1 MLLRQLVAG
10 VRPISSEEHPKIW
23 SSSRSAVP
31 PSAST
36 SMPSSPVAQLAKPSG
51 RVASMVQDFEAVS
64 LSAHSRPYAAIP
76 ASPTSSDANAPPRL
90 PPLSTTTTKQA
101 YLGRSTAS
109 PRSAPPEGTSNPTS
123 PTVPAS
129 VFQKQQSRR
138 MPTSPEAE
146 KRSRSAQPTPTS
158 VAGKENQFHSP
169 TPSRPLSFHAP
180 AGSNAPSALA
190 LAEPFRRSTLGSLGD
205 DWETMMASSQI
216 SVETMATRATDSTH
230 MTTSSENS
238 NPSLVSAEHAQIG
251 QVQVVDAG
259 RRVNEVP
266 TVLSASNLRPQIIET
281 RPTPRKPPSPILTR
295 TRAPGSSRLLG
306 AETAEAA
313 KVKTPDTADWLS
325 SRPLSAAQLESS
337 ARASSSPPLP
347 LIPAWS
353 PSLFTEDL
361 SQSGKRISPAHR
373 ELSYAPLLM
382 GDQTAPPPPIAKD
395 EAPTRRQRANTLG
408 GGLKAP
414 FSDLKPV
421 RVETAE
427 EKEARIE
434 EAFSRL
440 LVRPKPQWSLLYRA
454 LTCRLSQQ
462 DTMQLPNRSV
472 RTKMLGL
479 ALPLKEEMLR
489 ASHLSSPTPSSHS
502 TSSHAVPSVS
512 VQAARPNGAHHQR
525 GRSLNNAYDS
535 PPITPATTKKES
547 SFKSVVMRKSKSNS
561 SLRAAASLPV
571 TSSKKR
577 GDGSATHSRTSSAT
591 SIILRSF
598 GKSSGKDVAPSA
610 SGPSTKSAVEGED
623 AVWWAVR
630 MRSSSSS
637 ALEVHEVAR
646 MRRRLRNETPGWV
659 NDFLTNGGYVGM
671 LERLKELLEMEW
683 REEQHDDQLL
693 QELLRCFKALTMTAC
708 GKRALASRSPTP
720 FLPLANLLF
729 SEKRPGDLACRQLLV
744 ELLLSLF
751 DLCPVDAA
759 PIPASEWTTLSL
771 MSLHKPLECQR
782 RYTRKMKVDPDEDV
796 GEEVFDASRIEGT
809 RLLVRSMML
818 GPPDEKEEAKVDFIK
833 NAHRARPFKKWMV
846 EMSDC
851 VRDYFWIFCHAQNLF
866 WSLEQINVEQVEAPA
881 VPSGMTGGVEYEAMA
896 YCATHFRLINAL
908 ASACAT
914 PEIAFAFHQELFESG
929 FERILL
935 TLRRASLVYY
945 PTLHLE
951 LSRYISLARS
961 VRFNLGSRVLA
972 CIDARTLSREEHY
985 VLELAR
991 QHHQA
996 QKKAPTSPSGAPQ
1009 LELNI
1014 GS

>member
-1 MLLRQLVAG
+1 MILRKLVTG
-10 VRPISSEEHPKIW
+10 VQPVSPEQYAKRWRSGQSSVLPSVST
-23 SSSRSAVP
+23 SSS
-31 PSAST
+31 
-36 SMPSSPVAQLAKPSG
+36 SSPVAQLAKPSG

-64 LSAHSRPYAAIP
+64 LGTHSRPYAAIP
-76 ASPTSSDANAPPRL
+76 ASPTSSGPSDPPRL
-90 PPLSTTTTKQA
+90 PPLSTTTTKQPF
-101 YLGRSTAS
+101 LGRSAAS
-109 PRSAPPEGTSNPTS
+109 PRSAPPEGTSYPTS

-129 VFQKQQSRR
+129 VFQMQQSKR

-146 KRSRSAQPTPTS
+146 KRIRAKPTS
-158 VAGKENQFHSP
+158 PSAGKENQFHSP
-169 TPSRPLSFHAP
+169 SRSRPLSFP
-180 AGSNAPSALA
+180 GSNASSAA
-190 LAEPFRRSTLGSLGD
+190 PAEPSRRSAQGSLQG
-205 DWETMMASSQI
+205 DWETMVASSQI
-216 SVETMATRATDSTH
+216 SVETVATRATGSIH
-230 MTTSSENS
+230 TTASSDHS
-238 NPSLVSAEHAQIG
+238 NPSLASAECAQIG
-251 QVQVVDAG
+251 HVQVVDAG
-259 RRVNEVP
+259 RRMNGVP

-295 TRAPGSSRLLG
+295 TRAPGPSRLAG
-306 AETAEAA
+306 ENFEAA
-313 KVKTPDTADWLS
+313 KTPDSAERLR
-325 SRPLSAAQLESS
+325 SRPVAAPQFEAS
-337 ARASSSPPLP
+337 ARTSSSPPLQP
-347 LIPAWS
+347 IPTWS

-361 SQSGKRISPAHR
+361 TQSGKRISPGHR
-373 ELSYAPLLM
+373 ELQNAPLSL
-382 GDQTAPPPPIAKD
+382 DQDVPPPPIAKD
-395 EAPTRRQRANTLG
+395 DAPPRRPRANTLG

-414 FSDLKPV
+414 FSDLKPI

-440 LVRPKPQWSLLYRA
+440 L
-454 LTCRLSQQ
+454 

-489 ASHLSSPTPSSHS
+489 ASHLSLPTPSSHS
-502 TSSHAVPSVS
+502 AISLAVPAS
-512 VQAARPNGAHHQR
+512 QAARPRVHHQR
-525 GRSLNNAYDS
+525 GRSLNNICDS
-535 PPITPATTKKES
+535 PPITPAAKKES
-547 SFKSVVMRKSKSNS
+547 SFKSVMMRKSKSNS
-561 SLRAAASLPV
+561 SLRAAGNASAASPV
-571 TSSKKR
+571 TSKKR
-577 GDGSATHSRTSSAT
+577 DPSVTHSRTSSAT
-591 SIILRSF
+591 SILLRSF
-598 GKSSGKDVAPSA
+598 GKSSGKDVA
-610 SGPSTKSAVEGED
+610 SGVGATTRVTAEGED

-630 MRSSSSS
+630 MRSSASST
-637 ALEVHEVAR
+637 LEVQEVAR

-659 NDFLTNGGYVGM
+659 NDFLTSGGYVGM

-720 FLPLANLLF
+720 FLPLADLLF

-744 ELLLSLF
+744 ELILSLF

-759 PIPASEWTTLSL
+759 PISSEQWTSL
-771 MSLHKPLECQR
+771 AVVSLQKSVDFQR
-782 RYTRKMKVDPDEDV
+782 RYTRKMKGDEDEDE
-796 GEEVFDASRIEGT
+796 GEEVFDSQRIEAT

-818 GPPDEKEEAKVDFIK
+818 GPPNEKDEAKVDFIK
-833 NAHRARPFKKWMV
+833 NAHRPRPFKKWMV

-851 VRDYFWIFCHAQNLF
+851 VRDYFWQVGGEWGGGGCRIGASIFCHAQNLF
-866 WSLEQINVEQVEAPA
+866 WSLEQINVEQVEAPT

-908 ASACAT
+908 ANACPT
-914 PEIAFAFHQELFESG
+914 PDMAFAFHQELFESG

-961 VRFNLGSRVLA
+961 VRFNLGARVLA

-996 QKKAPTSPSGAPQ
+996 TKKSPKSPSGAPQ

-1014 GS
+1014 VP

>member
-1 MLLRQLVAG
+1 MSARSPPPSPTKSQMLLRQLVAG
-10 VRPISSEEHPKIW
+10 VRPISSEQHPKAW

-36 SMPSSPVAQLAKPSG
+36 SMSSSPVAQSAKPSG

-76 ASPTSSDANAPPRL
+76 ASPTSSDASAPPQL
-90 PPLSTTTTKQA
+90 PPLSTIITTPTKQA

-109 PRSAPPEGTSNPTS
+109 PRSAPPEGTSNPVS

-146 KRSRSAQPTPTS
+146 KRLRSAQPTPAS
-158 VAGKENQFHSP
+158 AAGKENQFHSP

-180 AGSNAPSALA
+180 AGSSAQSALA

-230 MTTSSENS
+230 MTTSSGNS

-295 TRAPGSSRLLG
+295 KRAPGSTRLLG

-337 ARASSSPPLP
+337 ARASSSSPIP

-361 SQSGKRISPAHR
+361 SQSGKGVSPAHR
-373 ELSYAPLLM
+373 ELSYAP
-382 GDQTAPPPPIAKD
+382 IARD

-414 FSDLKPV
+414 FADLKPV

-440 LVRPKPQWSLLYRA
+440 L
-454 LTCRLSQQ
+454 
-462 DTMQLPNRSV
+462 DTMQLPSRSV

-489 ASHLSSPTPSSHS
+489 ASHLPSPTPSSHL
-502 TSSHAVPSVS
+502 TSSPAGPFVS
-512 VQAARPNGAHHQR
+512 AQGARPNGAHHQR
-525 GRSLNNAYDS
+525 GLSLNNASDS
-535 PPITPATTKKES
+535 PPIIPATTKKES
-547 SFKSVVMRKSKSNS
+547 SFKSVVLRKSKSNS

-577 GDGSATHSRTSSAT
+577 DGSATHSRTSSAT

-598 GKSSGKDVAPSA
+598 GKSSGKDVALSA
-610 SGPSTKSAVEGED
+610 SGPWTKSAVEGED

-637 ALEVHEVAR
+637 ALEVCEIAR
-646 MRRRLRNETPGWV
+646 MRRRLRNEAPGWV
-659 NDFLTNGGYVGM
+659 NEFLTNGGYVGM

-782 RYTRKMKVDPDEDV
+782 RYTRKMKVDPDEDE

-818 GPPDEKEEAKVDFIK
+818 GPPDAKEEAKVDFIK

-866 WSLEQINVEQVEAPA
+866 WPLEQINVEQVEAPA

-961 VRFNLGSRVLA
+961 VRFNLGARVLA

-1009 LELNI
+1009 LVLNI